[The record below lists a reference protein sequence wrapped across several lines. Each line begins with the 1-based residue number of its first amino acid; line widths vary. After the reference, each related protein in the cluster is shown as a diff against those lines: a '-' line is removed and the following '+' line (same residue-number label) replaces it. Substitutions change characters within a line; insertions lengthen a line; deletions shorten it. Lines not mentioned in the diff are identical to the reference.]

1 MTTAVRVSSAS
12 QAIGARRVVSRA
24 DTATTTAISALI
36 SSTRVVSRVQ
46 VNEISWSTRPGL
58 FSGVPA
64 RSAKVST
71 TSSSAATA
79 HTAAAAAA
87 YRVARTRR

>member
-1 MTTAVRVSSAS
+1 MTTAASVNSAS

-24 DTATTTAISALI
+24 DTATTTPTSALM

-46 VNEISWSTRPGL
+46 VNETSWSNRPAL
-58 FSGVPA
+58 VSGVPA

-79 HTAAAAAA
+79 HTGG
-87 YRVARTRR
+87 RRRGVPGGA